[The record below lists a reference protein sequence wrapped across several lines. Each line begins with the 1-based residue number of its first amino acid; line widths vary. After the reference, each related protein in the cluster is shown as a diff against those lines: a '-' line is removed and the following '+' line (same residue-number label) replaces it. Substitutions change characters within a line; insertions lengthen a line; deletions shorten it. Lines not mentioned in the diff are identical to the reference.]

1 MKKINLIL
9 SLLTFLVPSVGYMQ
23 NVTFDDGT
31 TWNCDQNFS
40 PVALRY
46 QYQYRFFDTWNNPAN
61 VPAYMNTYGVRYKNS
76 TYLSVGQTWPNGK
89 GNVYWTDALR
99 ANGYAVPAHSSA
111 EILSTYTNDW
121 AILNHPTTRTGN
133 DFMVAYQIGYD
144 YSNNYPDASDDIS
157 HVECQPYYVTW
168 CGDGVVD
175 VGYETCDPA
184 DPAKTGWGA
193 GGCDSSCKPV
203 ATPPTTPICD
213 PARTGVQTSP
223 LTQGYCQTGTPSGFV
238 KTGTNPENYTWSC
251 NAGGNSVNCS
261 ANYSTP
267 TASLTIKKYAKDLGT
282 GDTQTAPI
290 SVATGETFNYYY
302 VLENPSSI
310 EATKVVVKDTF
321 PQYLTFAGP
330 VAVKNPEG
338 VDVTSD
344 WSCVQGSKVFSPETN
359 ARVTLICDKKTPLP
373 ANSGKYVFA
382 IPVTLSN
389 TTPIGVN
396 MQNVAYACADNLAT
410 NPK

>member
-1 MKKINLIL
+1 MRMDA
-9 SLLTFLVPSVGYMQ
+9 FAQ

-31 TWNCDQNFS
+31 TWNCDQNFT
-40 PVALRY
+40 PTAVRY
-46 QYQYRFFDTWNNPAN
+46 WKLYFFNDTWNNDTNA
-61 VPAYMNTYGVRYKNS
+61 NTYLNEYFVQYKNAS
-76 TYLSVGQTWPNGK
+76 YLGHGQAYPNGRLFD
-89 GNVYWTDALR
+89 WTKTLR
-99 ANGYAVPAHSSA
+99 NASYTVAPHSNMS
-111 EILSTYTNDW
+111 ILSTQFEDW
-121 AILNHPTTRTGN
+121 GIVQKPTTRSNPASGQY
-133 DFMVAYQIGYD
+133 DFMIAYKVNYD
-144 YSNNYPDASDDIS
+144 KSNNYPDASDDIS

-168 CGDGVVD
+168 CGDGVMD
-175 VGYETCDPA
+175 AGYETCDPA
-184 DPAKTGWGA
+184 DSKKSGWGA
-193 GGCDSSCKPV
+193 GGCDTSCKPV
-203 ATPPTTPICD
+203 ATPPTTPVCD

-223 LTQGYCQTGTPSGFV
+223 LTQGYCQIGAPSGFV

-267 TASLTIKKYAKDLGT
+267 AASLTIKKYAKDLGT

-302 VLENPSSI
+302 VLENPSSV

-330 VAVKNPEG
+330 VLVKNPSG

-373 ANSGKYVFA
+373 ANSGKYIFTV
-382 IPVTLSN
+382 PVTLSN

>member
-1 MKKINLIL
+1 MESVIAVSAASPMVVSGHNLN
-9 SLLTFLVPSVGYMQ
+9 PSVPAAR
-23 NVTFDDGT
+23 FI
-31 TWNCDQNFS
+31 FS
-40 PVALRY
+40 IDRRP
-46 QYQYRFFDTWNNPAN
+46 T
-61 VPAYMNTYGVRYKNS
+61 NTYLNGITGNYTYTDLSWNIQTKNY
-76 TYLSVGQTWPNGK
+76 TNKPDW
-89 GNVYWTDALR
+89 
-99 ANGYAVPAHSSA
+99 SSA
-111 EILSTYTNDW
+111 PSQIDNECFDLYT
-121 AILNHPTTRTGN
+121 R
-133 DFMVAYQIGYD
+133 
-144 YSNNYPDASDDIS
+144 
-157 HVECQPYYVTW
+157 W
-168 CGDGVVD
+168 CGDGLVTNS
-175 VGYETCDPA
+175 ETCDPA
-184 DPAKTGWGA
+184 DSTKSGWGTNGCDTSCKPINTA
-193 GGCDSSCKPV
+193 ISCGDGIKNGSEQCDPADSKKSGWGVGGCDSSCKPV
-203 ATPPTTPICD
+203 VTPPTTPVCD

-267 TASLTIKKYAKDLGT
+267 TASLTIKKYVKDLGT

-290 SVATGETFNYYY
+290 SVATGETFYYYY
-302 VLENPSSI
+302 VLENPSSV

-373 ANSGKYVFA
+373 ANSGKYIFT